1 MYHNGVECKR
11 DSSSLRMLTKTKAEV
26 GRFKVTTQTKY

>member
-1 MYHNGVECKR
+1 
-11 DSSSLRMLTKTKAEV
+11 MLTKTKAEV